1 MKVFTAPLLLA
12 LAASAVATTTAC
24 AQTTAADPWVRGTV
38 AQQKA
43 TGLFVELTSAQGG
56 RLVSASS
63 AVATAVE
70 VHEMA
75 MKGNVMTMRALP
87 DGLPL
92 PAGKPVALK
101 PGGHHLMLLG
111 LKQPLTAGETVTV
124 MLVIEGADKKRET
137 LEIKAPV
144 RALGAAPAEH
154 KH

>member
-1 MKVFTAPLLLA
+1 MKAFIFSVLLV
-12 LAASAVATTTAC
+12 AAAVAPTTAAV

-38 AQQKA
+38 AQQTA
-43 TGLFVELTSAQGG
+43 TGLFVQLTSAQGG
-56 RLVSASS
+56 RLVAASS
-63 AVATAVE
+63 PVATAVE

-75 MKGNVMTMRALP
+75 MNGNVMTMRALP

-92 PAGKPVALK
+92 PAGKAVALK

-111 LKQPLTAGETVTV
+111 LKQALKAGDTVTV
-124 MLVIEGADKKRET
+124 TLVIEGADKKRET

>member
-1 MKVFTAPLLLA
+1 MKPFTPLFLLA
-12 LAASAVATTTAC
+12 LAASAMATAAC

-43 TGLFVELTSAQGG
+43 TGLFVELTSVQGA

-63 AVATAVE
+63 PVATAVE

-75 MKGNVMTMRALP
+75 MNGNVMTMRALP

-111 LKQPLTAGETVTV
+111 LKQALKAGDTVTV

>member
-1 MKVFTAPLLLA
+1 MKAFISSMLLA
-12 LAASAVATTTAC
+12 AAAVAPTTAAV
-24 AQTTAADPWVRGTV
+24 AQTTATHPWVRGTV

-63 AVATAVE
+63 PMATAVE
-70 VHEMA
+70 LHQMA
-75 MKGNVMTMRALP
+75 MDGNVMTMRALP

-92 PAGKPVALK
+92 PAGKPVALT
-101 PGGHHLMLLG
+101 PGGHHLMLMG
-111 LKQPLTAGETVTV
+111 LTQPLKAGDTVTV
-124 MLVIEGADKKRET
+124 MLVIESADRQRET